1 MTSTLEW
8 IFSALEG
15 VFRTASKCLPILEF
29 WFKAA
34 TRNQGKLVVVLCGV
48 SSDEQFNYVV
58 NVDVGFNERRE
69 TEVLLCSYCM

>member
-1 MTSTLEW
+1 MN
-8 IFSALEG
+8 FSALEG

-34 TRNQGKLVVVLCGV
+34 TRNQGKPVMLVGV
-48 SSDEQFNYVV
+48 SSDEYFSYVV
-58 NVDVGFNERRE
+58 NVDLGFKERRE